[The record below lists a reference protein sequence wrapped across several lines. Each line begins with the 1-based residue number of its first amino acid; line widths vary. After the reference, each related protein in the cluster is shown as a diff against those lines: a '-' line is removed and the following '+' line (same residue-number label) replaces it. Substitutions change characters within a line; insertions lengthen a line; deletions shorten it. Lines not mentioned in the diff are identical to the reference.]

1 MERNTLNNARIVIFL
16 GITLVTIGIML
27 LSSNYFN
34 EKADYAYSYMNNL
47 LLEAKNEEIYEMD
60 EEVDNLDESTS
71 SFQEE
76 TPEEVKEEPKPYV
89 DPYLN
94 YYIGYIEIP
103 KINLSKGFTKLGSPY
118 NTVNKNVEVV
128 KGSSYPDQ
136 EKGNFI
142 LAAHSGTSYLAY
154 FKNLYKL
161 SLGDVAY
168 IKYNGKQYTY
178 KIVNIYEQQK
188 TGKIAIY
195 RDTNKTCLTLV
206 TCTKDVKDKQ
216 TIYILELE
224 DIKNI

>member
-1 MERNTLNNARIVIFL
+1 MVKNTLNNERIVIFL
-16 GITLVTIGIML
+16 GVALVTIGTLL

-47 LLEAKNEEIYEMD
+47 LLDQNEEIYEMD
-60 EEVDNLDESTS
+60 EEVDNLEEATS

-76 TPEEVKEEPKPYV
+76 ETEVQEEPKKYV

-94 YYIGYIEIP
+94 YYTGYIEIP

-118 NTVNKNVEVV
+118 NTVNKNVEIV
-128 KGSSYPDQ
+128 KGSTYPDK

-161 SLGDVAY
+161 KLGDVAY
-168 IKYNGKQYTY
+168 IKYNGKRYTY

-188 TGKIAIY
+188 TGRIAIY